1 MQLNKIYQIKHEL
14 WLKILFS
21 SFAIK
26 NQKIKNELY
35 EFSNIQ
41 FRHLKWLS
49 NELKD
54 KNIEYNY
61 NRDIIDFQKKTN
73 FECFEYIINE
83 IKIIMQHY
91 EETSLFARIIS
102 DEYYMIKRLE
112 VFLSS
117 QKYNDDITA
126 FNKKRVYGNKNLS
139 QRSIDALTIFLFE
152 EIYKEYEL
160 ILVYAYMQN
169 YTNNIVQYNVYQ
181 DLIDESQYHL
191 KCFGE
196 MLSKMG
202 ILSIPRIIL
211 EQIYKRDDLKQFLI
225 DAVEE
230 EKMAREECRKLS
242 EAVEDKELSYFFNFI
257 NFQEDYH
264 MELMQKAIKNLS

>member
-1 MQLNKIYQIKHEL
+1 M
-14 WLKILFS
+14 
-21 SFAIK
+21 
-26 NQKIKNELY
+26 
-35 EFSNIQ
+35 
-41 FRHLKWLS
+41 
-49 NELKD
+49 
-54 KNIEYNY
+54 
-61 NRDIIDFQKKTN
+61 
-73 FECFEYIINE
+73 
-83 IKIIMQHY
+83 
-91 EETSLFARIIS
+91 
-102 DEYYMIKRLE
+102 
-112 VFLSS
+112 
-117 QKYNDDITA
+117 
-126 FNKKRVYGNKNLS
+126 
-139 QRSIDALTIFLFE
+139 
-152 EIYKEYEL
+152 
-160 ILVYAYMQN
+160 YAYMQN

>member
-1 MQLNKIYQIKHEL
+1 M
-14 WLKILFS
+14 
-21 SFAIK
+21 
-26 NQKIKNELY
+26 
-35 EFSNIQ
+35 Q

-211 EQIYKRDDLKQFLI
+211 EQIYKRDDLK
-225 DAVEE
+225 
-230 EKMAREECRKLS
+230 
-242 EAVEDKELSYFFNFI
+242 NF
-257 NFQEDYH
+257 
-264 MELMQKAIKNLS
+264 

>member
-73 FECFEYIINE
+73 FEYFEYIINE
-83 IKIIMQHY
+83 IKIAMRHY

-112 VFLSS
+112 GFLLN
-117 QKYNDDITA
+117 QEYNGDITA
-126 FNKKRVYGNKNLS
+126 FNKERIYENKNLS
-139 QRSIDALTIFLFE
+139 QRSIGALTIFLFE

-169 YTNNIVQYNVYQ
+169 YTNNIVQYDVYQ